1 VTCGFSREM
10 LALHVEGDLSEPGA
24 EVTARHLS
32 ACGECREFLE
42 QLRTTQSLLKSI
54 RRETVSPSE
63 CAAMRR
69 DVMSIINDRRDGS
82 GWALRVERAIVLG
95 ARRRSYALA
104 ASALLAILSVSVLAQ
119 IRHTAA
125 DATQFPALFE
135 GKDTLVRPEGYR
147 AWVLVGSSADTN
159 RPGVAGAA
167 SAPSTPT
174 PKVYID
180 PSGYREY
187 EKTGRFPE
195 GTLMVWESVAKE
207 AETAQ
212 PHGKSAMLLASVKDS
227 ARFAGGW
234 GFFDF
239 TGPDGAITSTA
250 RALPDSSGCRACH
263 RQGAETDHV
272 FTQYYPVLRA
282 AQPRVDLAV
291 PPRRASPSVRYA
303 SLHMQGSRAIL
314 TLSPFRGSPYDTSI
328 YQNRSHGIR
337 PDRRLLGPD
346 GVHAA

>member
-1 VTCGFSREM
+1 M
-10 LALHVEGDLSEPGA
+10 LALHVEGDLSVPGA
-24 EVTARHLS
+24 EITTRHLAS
-32 ACGECREFLE
+32 CEECREFLE
-42 QLRTTQSLLKSI
+42 QLCATQSLLKSI
-54 RRETVSPSE
+54 RRERVSPSE

-69 DVMSIINDRRDGS
+69 EVMSIINDQRDGS

-95 ARRRSYALA
+95 VRRRSYAMA

-147 AWVLVGSSADTN
+147 DWILVGSSADTV
-159 RPGVAGAA
+159 RPEVAGAA
-167 SAPSTPT
+167 SARSRLT

-212 PHGKSAMLLASVKDS
+212 PHGRSAMLLASVKDS
-227 ARFAGGW
+227 TRFAGGW

-239 TGPDGAITSTA
+239 TGPDGAMKSTA
-250 RALPDSSGCRACH
+250 RALSDSSGCRACH
-263 RQGAETDHV
+263 RQHAETDHV

-282 AQPRVDLAV
+282 AQPRVDLAE
-291 PPRRASPSVRYA
+291 PKSQPERAVCVLAYA
-303 SLHMQGSRAIL
+303 G
-314 TLSPFRGSPYDTSI
+314 
-328 YQNRSHGIR
+328 
-337 PDRRLLGPD
+337 
-346 GVHAA
+346 